1 MDVTLEIRYFAAAQ
15 AAAGTASERFDCSST
30 DRISDLLGAL
40 ENAHPGLGAVLPRCS
55 VLLDAVAVAVTTDRQ
70 VGSASTVDVLPPFAG
85 G

>member
-40 ENAHPGLGAVLPRCS
+40 ENAHPALGAVLPRCS
-55 VLLDAVAVAVTTDRQ
+55 VLLDAVAVTTDRQ